1 MCYLAESDLVYT
13 ETLIQ
18 RGKID
23 YTGKDVLILGAG
35 DGALLWEL
43 LKESPNMVTMVEI
56 DETVMKLCSQHL
68 RSACGSALDSIV
80 GPHHRIVIG
89 DCLAELDK
97 LKSENVQFDFVFSD
111 LTDIPLSTTPQN
123 KEWQFLLD
131 KLATTL
137 RFFDRGDFFT
147 LHGQD
152 ALLASRDYFKTHSVV
167 KMLGFGAKK
176 LESVALN
183 RNHFENFA
191 REVLLVKNYCI
202 EIFCSK
208 GSKNDWVLQSQASP
222 GNLTQVEDLIFA
234 NTDITNSV
242 GILAFKIGLENQ
254 VGCCYVDTNERKFL
268 VAQFADND
276 SFSNLESLIVQLSPK
291 EVLIPPGNIYAPAK
305 AVLKRHS
312 LLVNESKKAEFASA
326 ETVRLLNRLLRFKK
340 GQQESAAALPE
351 VDLEHSMASLA
362 ALVKYLDI
370 MADETNFGQYSLSIF
385 DFTQYMRLDSA
396 ASAALHLTSY
406 GAESSTIL
414 TSKSGAPRTIAAL
427 LNKCRTSGG
436 QRLLAQWIKQPLTD
450 KNRID
455 RRLNVVETF
464 VNDVQLRQTITEDH
478 LRRMP
483 DYQRLAKKL
492 QKSKANL
499 QDLYKLYLG
508 LSRLPLLVECLLQHD
523 GPHSAVL
530 LPVLIQPLRTANEK
544 LVKLKEMIETTI
556 DLQQADQGEFIVK
569 ADFDDQLGE
578 LKKELD
584 ECGEKA
590 ERILSKVVNNLNLES
605 AKSVK
610 LESNGQIGYYFRVTL
625 KDEKNLRNNRN
636 YHTIDTNKSGV
647 RFRNTALEDINE
659 TYLRVRR
666 EYDQQQQS
674 VVKEILS
681 VAAGYIDPLQYL
693 NDSLSQLDV
702 LTSFAVCSISA
713 PIPYVRPNILEKGSG
728 NIELIQ
734 VRHPCM
740 ELQDGVNFIPND
752 AIFHKDG
759 QRFYIITGPN
769 MGGKS
774 TYLRSVGVAVLMA
787 QVGCFVAAES
797 ATISIVD
804 AILARVG
811 AGDCHLK
818 GVSTFMA
825 EMIETAN
832 ITRTA
837 TKDSLVIID
846 ELGRGTSTFDGFG
859 LAWAIAEHIAVK
871 IQPCALFATHFHE
884 LTTLADEVPSVDNR
898 HVTALTG
905 DNTFTLLYRVQ
916 PGSCDQSF
924 GLHVAEMVH
933 FPQEVLQTA
942 KAKAKEL
949 EAIQPNNGNESGEPD
964 SKRRRA
970 EIGENGTLLREY
982 LGRAKTIINE
992 KGVKCKEMEE
1002 LRKEILNTTDPFIR
1016 NVLNI

>member
-1 MCYLAESDLVYT
+1 MASSANVPEIPQD
-13 ETLIQ
+13 Q
-18 RGKID
+18 RFISFYGNLPEK
-23 YTGKDVLILGAG
+23 
-35 DGALLWEL
+35 
-43 LKESPNMVTMVEI
+43 
-56 DETVMKLCSQHL
+56 H
-68 RSACGSALDSIV
+68 
-80 GPHHRIVIG
+80 
-89 DCLAELDK
+89 
-97 LKSENVQFDFVFSD
+97 
-111 LTDIPLSTTPQN
+111 
-123 KEWQFLLD
+123 
-131 KLATTL
+131 ATTL
-137 RFFDRGDFFT
+137 RFFDRGEYFT

-152 ALLASRDYFKTHSVV
+152 ALLVSRDYFKTHSVV
-167 KMLGFGAKK
+167 KMLGYGVKK
-176 LESVALN
+176 LESVVLN
-183 RNHFENFA
+183 KSHFENFA
-191 REVLLVKNYCI
+191 REVLLVKHYCI
-202 EIFCSK
+202 EIYT
-208 GSKNDWVLQSQASP
+208 GSKSDWSLQYQASP
-222 GNLTQVEDLIFA
+222 GNLTQVEDLIFGS
-234 NTDITNSV
+234 TDITSQV
-242 GILAFKIGLENQ
+242 GILAFKIGTENQ
-254 VGCCYVDTNERKFL
+254 VGCSYIDTYARKFL

-276 SFSNLESLIVQLSPK
+276 AFSNLESLIVQLSPK
-291 EVLIPPGNIYAPAK
+291 EVLIPPGDAYIPAK
-305 AVLKRHS
+305 VVLNRHG
-312 LLVNESKKAEFASA
+312 LLVNESKKAEFSSA

-351 VDLEHSMASLA
+351 VDLEHSMAALA
-362 ALVKYLDI
+362 ALVKHLDL
-370 MADETNFGQYSLSIF
+370 MADETNFGQYTLLSF

-406 GAESSTIL
+406 GSESSIML
-414 TSKSGAPRTIAAL
+414 TAKSGAPRTIAAL

-455 RRLNVVETF
+455 RRLDIVETF
-464 VNDVQLRQTITEDH
+464 VNNVQLRQTITEDH

-492 QKSKANL
+492 QKARANL
-499 QDLYKLYLG
+499 QDLFKLYLG
-508 LSRLPLLVECLLQHD
+508 LVRLPVLVDCLLEHE
-523 GPHSAVL
+523 GEHSAVIL
-530 LPVLIQPLRTANEK
+530 AVLIQPLRNANEK
-544 LVKLKEMIETTI
+544 LVKLKELVETTI
-556 DLQQADQGEFIVK
+556 DLKQADQGEFIIK

-584 ECGEKA
+584 ESGSKA
-590 ERILSKVVNNLNLES
+590 EGILSRVASDLKLETS
-605 AKSVK
+605 KSVK
-610 LESNGQIGYYFRVTL
+610 LESNAQIGYYFRVTL

-636 YHTIDTNKSGV
+636 YHTIDTNKGGV
-647 RFRNTALEDINE
+647 RFRNSALEDVNE
-659 TYLRVRR
+659 VYLRVRR
-666 EYDQQQQS
+666 EYEQQQSS

-681 VAAGYIDPLQYL
+681 VAAGYVEPLQSL
-693 NDSLSQLDV
+693 NDALSQLDV

-713 PIPYVRPNILEKGSG
+713 PIPYVRPTILEKGSG

-752 AIFHKDG
+752 AVFEKDG
-759 QRFYIITGPN
+759 HRFYIITGPN

-787 QVGCFVAAES
+787 QVGCFVAASS

-832 ITRTA
+832 IIRTA

-859 LAWAIAEHIAVK
+859 LAWAIAEHIAVN

-884 LTTLADEVPSVDNR
+884 LTALADEVPSVDNL

-905 DNTFTLLYRVQ
+905 DNTFTLLYRIQ

-942 KAKAKEL
+942 QMKAKEL
-949 EAIQPNNGNESGEPD
+949 EAIKPNYNGNGFDEPT
-964 SKRRRA
+964 SKRHRSD
-970 EIGENGTLLREY
+970 IGESDTMLRKY
-982 LGRAKTIINE
+982 LERAKTIMDKKNDVNCE
-992 KGVKCKEMEE
+992 EMQE
-1002 LRKEILNTTDPFIR
+1002 LRKEIMKTTDPFIR
-1016 NVLNI
+1016 NVLNM